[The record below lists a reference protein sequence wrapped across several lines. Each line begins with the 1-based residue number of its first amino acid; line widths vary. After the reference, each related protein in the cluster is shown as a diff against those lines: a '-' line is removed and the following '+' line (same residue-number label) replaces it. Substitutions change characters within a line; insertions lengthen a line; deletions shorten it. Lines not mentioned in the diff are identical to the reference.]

1 MLVAIVLFVSPNERT
16 HLKWENRGSIMRQEL
31 SFFDVKNEIEAL
43 VSLSLITTQNA
54 HLLVGLE
61 FVN

>member
-43 VSLSLITTQNA
+43 SA
-54 HLLVGLE
+54 CH
-61 FVN
+61 